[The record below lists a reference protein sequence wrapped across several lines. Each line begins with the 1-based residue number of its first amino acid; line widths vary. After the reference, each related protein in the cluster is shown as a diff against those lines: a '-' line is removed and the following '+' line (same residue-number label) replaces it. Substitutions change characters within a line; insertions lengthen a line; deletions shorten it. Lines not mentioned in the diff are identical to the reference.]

1 MEKFCYRCGALEE
14 EKGPLIE
21 GLCRDCFLGEN
32 ALVKAPEQLDLKV
45 CNRCGSYYFENK
57 WHDVGDVLYS
67 DYTEVAKELV
77 TSEIEVLQKGPAGT
91 RYVDF
96 EDAEGASIGLEAE
109 YTSPDRIFVD
119 LQLQVKITDSME
131 EPLSD
136 RTGVEIRLVETTCEV
151 CGKISQGYYEAVLQV
166 RGQEDL
172 SEDMISEIFQA
183 LRERALEERER
194 SRDKFVSKFERK
206 HGGINFYTSETVF
219 ARDLARVLKKEYG
232 AEMSETAELVGQTE
246 DGEEKYR
253 TTVLARLPF

>member
-1 MEKFCYRCGALEE
+1 MDKFCYRCGAIEE

-21 GLCRDCFLGEN
+21 GLCQDCFLGEN
-32 ALVKAPEQLDLKV
+32 ALVKVPEQLDLKV
-45 CNRCGSYYFENK
+45 CNRCGAYLFENK
-57 WHDVGDVLYS
+57 WHDMEDLIYS
-67 DYTEVAKELV
+67 DYTEAAKEMV
-77 TSEIEVLQKGPAGT
+77 TSEVEVLQMGPTGT

-109 YTSPDRIFVD
+109 YSSTDRIFVE
-119 LQLQVKITDSME
+119 LEVQAKISDSMD
-131 EPLSD
+131 EPLGD
-136 RTGVEIRLVETTCEV
+136 RASVEVRLVETTCEV

-172 SEDMISEIFQA
+172 SEDMISEVFQA
-183 LRERALEERER
+183 LRERALKERER

-219 ARDLARVLKKEYG
+219 ARDLARFLKKKYG
-232 AEMSETAELVGQTE
+232 AEMSETAELMGQTE

-253 TTVLARLPF
+253 VTVLARLPF